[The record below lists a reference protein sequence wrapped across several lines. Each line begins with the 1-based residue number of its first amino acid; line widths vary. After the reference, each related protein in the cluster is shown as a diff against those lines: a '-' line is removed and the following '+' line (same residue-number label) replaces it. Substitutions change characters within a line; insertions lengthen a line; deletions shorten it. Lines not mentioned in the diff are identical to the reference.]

1 MSSNHAMQ
9 RFRSLPLVP
18 VSGGR
23 LTAPARLPV
32 EAPGSWAG
40 GVSSALRKLGCRL
53 LDASALPED
62 ATEVCTHSLAA
73 QGRIVSQL
81 LCRKLSDGVLH
92 TFWRLSAARGGN
104 GAVPALWLPKVQSN
118 CQPCCPCLRSDGNGG
133 SITEGRSIY

>member
-1 MSSNHAMQ
+1 MQ

-32 EAPGSWAG
+32 VAQGSWAG

-73 QGRIVSQL
+73 QGRMVSQKS
-81 LCRKLSDGVLH
+81 CQMVSCKHFG
-92 TFWRLSAARGGN
+92 
-104 GAVPALWLPKVQSN
+104 VPALWLPKVQSN

-133 SITEGRSIY
+133 SITEGRSIH